1 MIKKFSKIFFLLAL
15 VTSCD
20 LLTTRTP
27 EEPLKPGSGNI
38 PATSP
43 QILFQ
48 NFKSSLE
55 DKIIENYLS
64 CFVDSSYLK
73 KRFQFIPATGS
84 ITQYPVL
91 SLWRVSSERQY
102 LTNLKSQG
110 ANISVNFTNTVNTPL
125 GDSAIYSADYT
136 VNISSNN
143 LTFAGPYS
151 GSAIFKIFLDSRNQW
166 VIVDWQDI
174 KKENLNCWSDLK
186 GRTY

>member
-1 MIKKFSKIFFLLAL
+1 MLKELSKIFLLL
-15 VTSCD
+15 FVITSCD
-20 LLTTRTP
+20 LITTRVP
-27 EEPLKPGSGNI
+27 EEPIKPGSGNL

-55 DKIIENYLS
+55 DKIVENYLS
-64 CFVDSSYLK
+64 CFVDSSFLK
-73 KRFQFIPATGS
+73 KKFQFIPATGS

-91 SLWRVSSERQY
+91 NSWRITSERQY

-110 ANISVNFTNTVNTPL
+110 AGITLTFSNTINTPL
-125 GDSAIYSADYT
+125 GDSAIYSIDYSI
-136 VNISSNN
+136 NISSNN
-143 LTFAGPYS
+143 LTFAGNYS